1 MNSPITH
8 KKLIDWAGKDVVDAA
23 ERMIT
28 KGLVLEANRDGD
40 EITGRVVIGSRTLK
54 TALTLLNDGN
64 IESHCPCFDNRE
76 RGIICTHVIAL
87 ALTLVKR
94 TTDPEREAKYQEE
107 QRRASR
113 IEEIDEQEY
122 IKRAKP
128 GTPGAIHASIHITLD
143 ANWQEALLNDKIP
156 IICEASAKENR
167 DTLDNVTRETP
178 LILSKEDEAILFVL
192 EDIAEGPAPGHQK
205 MSKRDFANLI
215 RLCRGRII
223 EQVDGIPIT
232 VNNVAMNTIIRIDL
246 DHETGELIVIA
257 HTTLP
262 HMPEGQFPTYIISGR
277 TGWIY
282 GADNLWPLGNILP
295 EPYHPIYLEPI
306 IIPRN
311 DVLRFFKQELPQL
324 EKICDI
330 ESELTFDLFTAEPA
344 NPKFILQVKGSPVAL
359 AATLIAQ
366 YNTIELVA
374 GKPDAN
380 GNFSLPDEGD
390 ILSYKVRNMKAE
402 QAALVMLR
410 HTGFVGERGDTLSGI
425 VGEHGVLNF
434 LGTHLPTLRREG
446 WKIDMDGR
454 VCPFM
459 DSLEFATPVVNID
472 DGDGWFDVGFNFED
486 MQGGTISPADIQLAI
501 RKNSSYIKHGNHTIL
516 IDNNAIESMYDVF
529 SDCSSGD
536 SNSSGHFRMSN
547 IYAGF
552 VKSSLDAMD
561 GIDIEDTPD
570 WRKKSS
576 QSNRKMK
583 LEPVELGEPLE
594 STLRPYQ
601 KEGVQWLRFLETNG
615 FCGILADEM
624 GLGKTLQTLTWINL
638 DRTSKKPS
646 NTPVLI
652 VCPTSLV
659 YNWAEEAKKFVPH
672 LRILTLSGSDRHSK
686 YADILDCD
694 IAITSYALLR
704 RDLDK
709 LLETDFSAM
718 ILDEAQ
724 HIKNRTTQNSKAAK
738 QIKANHKLVLTGT
751 PIENSVADLWSIMD
765 FLMPG
770 YLGNHQT
777 FKTNYEKLIENGG
790 EEADYA
796 LRKLHR
802 KMEPFLLR
810 RLKTKVAKDLPA
822 KIEKIA
828 FCELTPDQN
837 AVYQELLTESR
848 RKITNM
854 VQTNGFNKSR
864 MEILTTLLRLRQV
877 CCHLDLL
884 KMDDLK
890 SDNPSAKMTM
900 FLEFINEA
908 IDGGHRILVFSQFVT
923 MLHLLRDQL
932 KSMNIP
938 ICYLDGSTKDRMK
951 AVHEFN
957 SNREIP
963 IFLISLKAGGTGL
976 NLTGADMVIH
986 FDPWWNPA
994 VEDQATDRAHRIGQK
1009 RTVYN
1014 IKLITKNT
1022 VEEKVLAMQRK
1033 KKAVINAALESD
1045 QQMMKSLSWNDVQ
1058 DLLSL

>member
-1 MNSPITH
+1 MKSPITH
-8 KKLIDWAGKDVVDAA
+8 KKLIDWAGKDVVEAS

-28 KGLVLEANRDGD
+28 KGLVMEANRDGD
-40 EITGRVVIGSRTLK
+40 EITGRVVVGSRTLK
-54 TALTLLNDGN
+54 TALTILDDGN
-64 IESHCPCFDNRE
+64 IESHCPCYDNRE

-94 TTDPEREAKYQEE
+94 ATDPEREIKYQEE

-113 IEEIDEQEY
+113 IEKIDETEY

-128 GTPGAIHASIHITLD
+128 DTPGAIHASIHITLD
-143 ANWQEALLNDKIP
+143 TNWQSGLFTDKIP
-156 IICEASAKENR
+156 VICEASAKNNR
-167 DTLDNVTRETP
+167 QTLDNVTRDIP

-192 EDIAEGPAPGHQK
+192 EDIAEGPAPGRQE
-205 MSKRDFANLI
+205 MSKRDFINLI
-215 RLCRGRII
+215 RLCRGRTI
-223 EQVDGIPIT
+223 EQVGGIPIT
-232 VNNVAMNTIIRIDL
+232 VNNIAMKTVIRIDL

-257 HTTLP
+257 HTPLP
-262 HMPEGQFPTYIISGR
+262 NIPEGKFPTYIISGR

-282 GADNLWPLGNILP
+282 GADNLWPISNVLP
-295 EPYHPIYLEPI
+295 EPYHPIYSEPI
-306 IIPRN
+306 IIPRS
-311 DVLRFFKQELPQL
+311 DVLRFFKQEISQL
-324 EKICDI
+324 EKICDT
-330 ESELTFDLFTAEPA
+330 ESELTFDLFTTEPA
-344 NPKFILQVKGSPVAL
+344 SPQFILKVKGSSVAL
-359 AATLIAQ
+359 AATLIAK
-366 YNTIELVA
+366 YDNIELIA
-374 GKPDAN
+374 GKPSAE
-380 GNFSLPDEGD
+380 GNFSLPDKED
-390 ILSYKVRNMKAE
+390 ILSYKIRNIQKE
-402 QAALVMLR
+402 HAALTLLR
-410 HTGFVGERGDTLSGI
+410 HTGFSGERGDTLSGI

-446 WKIDMDGR
+446 WKIEMDGR
-454 VCPFM
+454 VCPYM

-486 MQGGTISPADIQLAI
+486 MQGMSISPAEIQLAI
-501 RKNSSYIKHGNHTIL
+501 RKNSSYIKQGNKTIL
-516 IDNNAIESMYDVF
+516 LDNNAIESMYDVF
-529 SDCSSGD
+529 ADCSSGD
-536 SNSSGHFRMSN
+536 SNTSGHFRMSN

-561 GIDIEDTPD
+561 GIDIEDTLE

-576 QSNRKMK
+576 QSNRKME
-583 LEPVELGEPLE
+583 LEPIILEEPLA

-601 KEGVQWLRFLETNG
+601 KEGVQWLRFLEKNG

-638 DRTSKKPS
+638 KRTDNNGKE
-646 NTPVLI
+646 PVLI

-659 YNWAEEAKKFVPH
+659 YNWAEEAEKFVPH

-686 YADILDCD
+686 YDDILNSD
-694 IAITSYALLR
+694 IAITSYAILR

-709 LLETDFSAM
+709 LLETNFSAV

-724 HIKNRTTQNSKAAK
+724 HIKNRSTQNALAVK

-751 PIENSVADLWSIMD
+751 PIENSVNDLWSIMD

-777 FKTNYEKLIENGG
+777 FKANYEKLISNGG

-802 KMEPFLLR
+802 KMQPFLLR

-822 KIEKIA
+822 KIEKVA

-837 AVYQELLTESR
+837 AVYQELLAESQ
-848 RKITNM
+848 RKISNM
-854 VQTNGFNKSR
+854 VATGGFNKSR
-864 MEILTTLLRLRQV
+864 MEILTILLRLRQV

-884 KMDDLK
+884 KMDELK

-908 IDGGHRILVFSQFVT
+908 IDGGHRILVFSQFVS

-951 AVHEFN
+951 AVHQFN
-957 SNREIP
+957 TERDIP

-1014 IKLITKNT
+1014 IKLITRNT
-1022 VEEKVLAMQRK
+1022 IEEKVLAMQRK
-1033 KKAVINAALESD
+1033 KKAVINATLESD
-1045 QQMMKSLSWNDVQ
+1045 KQMMKSLSWEDVQ
-1058 DLLSL
+1058 SLLSL

>member
-1 MNSPITH
+1 MKSPITH

-23 ERMIT
+23 ERMIS
-28 KGLVLEANRDGD
+28 KGSVLEANRDGD
-40 EITGRVVIGSRTLK
+40 EITGRVIIGSRTLK
-54 TALTLLNDGN
+54 TALTLLADGN

-87 ALTLVKR
+87 ALTMVKR
-94 TTDPEREAKYQEE
+94 ATDPEREAKYQEE
-107 QRRASR
+107 LRQASR
-113 IEEIDEQEY
+113 IEEIDEKEY
-122 IKRAKP
+122 IKRATA
-128 GTPGAIHASIHITLD
+128 GTAGAIHASIHITLAD
-143 ANWQEALLNDKIP
+143 KWQDGLQHDKVT
-156 IICEASAKENR
+156 IICEASAKNNR
-167 DTLDNVTRETP
+167 QTLDDVTCEIP

-192 EDIAEGPAPGHQK
+192 EDIAEGPAPGRQEI
-205 MSKRDFANLI
+205 SKRDFANLI
-215 RLCRGRII
+215 RLCNGRTI
-223 EQVDGIPIT
+223 EQVNGNPIT
-232 VNNVAMNTIIRIDL
+232 VNNAKMSTVIRIDL
-246 DHETGELIVIA
+246 DHETGELIIIA

-262 HMPEGQFPTYIISGR
+262 GMKEGQFPSYIVSGR

-282 GADNLWPLGNILP
+282 GADNLWPLENILP
-295 EPYHPIYLEPI
+295 APYHPIYQEPI

-324 EKICDI
+324 EKTCAI
-330 ESELTFDLFTAEPA
+330 ESELTFDLFTTEPA
-344 NPKFILQVKGSPVAL
+344 IPKFILQVKGSAVAL
-359 AATLIAQ
+359 AATLIAK
-366 YNTIELVA
+366 YDDIELIA
-374 GKPDAN
+374 GKPDAK
-380 GNFSLPDEGD
+380 GHFSLPDKED
-390 ILSYKVRNMKAE
+390 ILSYRIRNPELE

-410 HTGFVGERGDTLSGI
+410 HSGFVGDCGDALAGI
-425 VGEHGVLNF
+425 TGEHVVLNF

-446 WKIDMDGR
+446 WTINMDGR
-454 VCPFM
+454 VCPHM

-486 MQGGTISPADIQLAI
+486 MQGTSISPAEIQLAI
-501 RKNSSYIKHGNHTIL
+501 RKSSSYIKRGNRTIL
-516 IDNNAIESMYDVF
+516 IDSNAIESMYDVF

-536 SNSSGHFRMSN
+536 SATSGHFKMSN

-570 WRKKSS
+570 WRKKSA
-576 QSNRKMK
+576 QSNRKME
-583 LEPVELGEPLE
+583 LEPVELGEPLA

-601 KEGVQWLRFLETNG
+601 KEGVQWLRFLEKNG

-638 DRTSKKPS
+638 DRTNKNSS

-659 YNWAEEAKKFVPH
+659 YNWAEEAAKFVPH

-704 RDLDK
+704 RDLEK
-709 LLETDFSAM
+709 LLETNFSAM

-724 HIKNRTTQNSKAAK
+724 HIKNRSTQNSLAAK
-738 QIKANHKLVLTGT
+738 QIQANHKLVLTGT
-751 PIENSVADLWSIMD
+751 PIENSVNDIWSIMD

-770 YLGNHQT
+770 YLGNHQS
-777 FKTNYEKLIENGG
+777 FKTNYERLITNGG

-802 KMEPFLLR
+802 KMQPFILR
-810 RLKTKVAKDLPA
+810 RLKTNVAKDLPA

-837 AVYQELLTESR
+837 AVYQELLAESR
-848 RKITNM
+848 RKISNM
-854 VQTNGFNKSR
+854 VKDNGFNKSR

-884 KMDDLK
+884 KMEDLK
-890 SDNPSAKMTM
+890 SDNPSAKMSM
-900 FLEFINEA
+900 FLELINEA

-932 KSMNIP
+932 KEMNIP

-1009 RTVYN
+1009 RSVYN
-1014 IKLITKNT
+1014 IKLITRNT

-1045 QQMMKSLSWNDVQ
+1045 QQMMKSLSWDDVQ
-1058 DLLSL
+1058 NLLSL